1 MNKKEEKDPVK
12 VYDFTKC
19 QEEVSIGVFVESDL
33 SKTLANYIYQHTTD
47 IESAEFAREIFH
59 KGKIVMDDKTRDI
72 MIKNIENA
80 DMLIS
85 QKQAI
90 LEILKR

>member
-1 MNKKEEKDPVK
+1 MNKKEKKDPVK

-59 KGKIVMDDKTRDI
+59 KGKIVMEDKTRDI

-85 QKQAI
+85 QKQAL
-90 LEILKR
+90 LEILKK

>member
-1 MNKKEEKDPVK
+1 MSKKEKNDPVK

-47 IESAEFAREIFH
+47 LESAEFAREIFH

-80 DMLIS
+80 GMLIS
-85 QKQAI
+85 QKQAL

>member
-1 MNKKEEKDPVK
+1 MKKKDIKDQVM

-47 IESAEFAREIFH
+47 IESAEFARELFH
-59 KGKIVMDDKTRDI
+59 KGKVEMNDQTRNL
-72 MIKNIENA
+72 MIRNIGDSA
-80 DMLIS
+80 LLIS

>member
-1 MNKKEEKDPVK
+1 MNKKEKKDPVK
-12 VYDFTKC
+12 AYDFTKC
-19 QEEVSIGVFVESDL
+19 QEEVSIGMFVESDL

-59 KGKIVMDDKTRDI
+59 KGKVVMDERTRDL
-72 MIKNIENA
+72 MIKNIGDSA
-80 DMLIS
+80 LLIS

>member
-1 MNKKEEKDPVK
+1 MNKKEKKDPVR

-47 IESAEFAREIFH
+47 IESAEFAREIYH

-85 QKQAI
+85 QKQAL
-90 LEILKR
+90 LEILKK

>member
-1 MNKKEEKDPVK
+1 MEEKSK
-12 VYDFTKC
+12 LFDFTKC
-19 QEEVSIGVFVESDL
+19 QEEISIGVFVESDL

-59 KGKIVMDDKTRDI
+59 KGKVVMDDKTRDI
-72 MIKNIENA
+72 MIKNIEDSA
-80 DMLIS
+80 LLIS

>member
-1 MNKKEEKDPVK
+1 MNKKEKKDPVK

-47 IESAEFAREIFH
+47 IESAEFAREIYH

-72 MIKNIENA
+72 MINNIGNA

-85 QKQAI
+85 QKQAL
-90 LEILKR
+90 LEILKK

>member
-1 MNKKEEKDPVK
+1 MNKKEKKDPVK

-47 IESAEFAREIFH
+47 IESAEFAREIYH

-85 QKQAI
+85 QKQAL
-90 LEILKR
+90 LEILKK